1 MTLQIVE
8 SNTKKNET
16 HPKEIPK
23 WQVPKFLNCH
33 LMTDLLLAMEEG
45 NAVNGFQH
53 SIFHS
58 IAKSNLNWPSF
69 LIIPELFMKWMVSI
83 IN

>member
-8 SNTKKNET
+8 SSTEKNET
-16 HPKEIPK
+16 QPEEISK
-23 WQVPKFLNCH
+23 WQVPKLLSCH
-33 LMTDLLLAMEEG
+33 LMTDYLLAMEEG
-45 NAVNGFQH
+45 KAVNGFQH

-58 IAKSNLNWPSF
+58 IAKSNLNRPSF
-69 LIIPELFMKWMVSI
+69 LIIPELFMKRMVSI